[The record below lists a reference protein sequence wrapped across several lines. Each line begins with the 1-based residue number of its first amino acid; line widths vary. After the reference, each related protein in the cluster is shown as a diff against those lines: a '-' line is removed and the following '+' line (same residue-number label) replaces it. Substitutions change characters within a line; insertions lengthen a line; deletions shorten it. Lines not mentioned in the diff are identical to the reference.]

1 MNQCRQMLVAS
12 TDPNYV
18 VSYIQHSIPQHRQ
31 FLCAGAWM
39 LMDGHTETISI
50 ASLVSC
56 YLVLDHLYLT
66 NTTEFDF
73 MRDLQ
78 SRSSIDVY
86 RERLKRLGI
95 CSLESSVCWFHIS
108 LLCVNLLSCCLV
120 YVFCKNPGP
129 GIEGALTRGGDNKCL
144 HDGRCAVA

>member
-1 MNQCRQMLVAS
+1 MILTSWGFVSQSEAMVMNQCRQMLVAS

-18 VSYIQHSIPQHRQ
+18 VSYITHSIPQHRQ

-50 ASLVSC
+50 VNLVSC
-56 YLVLDHLYLT
+56 YLVLDHLYLS

-78 SRSSIDVY
+78 S
-86 RERLKRLGI
+86 
-95 CSLESSVCWFHIS
+95 
-108 LLCVNLLSCCLV
+108 
-120 YVFCKNPGP
+120 
-129 GIEGALTRGGDNKCL
+129 
-144 HDGRCAVA
+144 